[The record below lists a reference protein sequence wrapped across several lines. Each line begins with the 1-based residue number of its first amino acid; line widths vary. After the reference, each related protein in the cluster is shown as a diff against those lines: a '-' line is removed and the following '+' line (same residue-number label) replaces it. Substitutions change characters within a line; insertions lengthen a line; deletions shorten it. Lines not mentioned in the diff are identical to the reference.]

1 MKRFKRDWPVIF
13 VRVLIIAYLTTLMF
27 LVSYGVTRNTQLL
40 YFALACGIM
49 VLILSLIL
57 AILLGKEIR
66 RYKNDGLDELRDLEE

>member
-49 VLILSLIL
+49 AITSSLIL
-57 AILLGKEIR
+57 AILLGLEIR

>member
-57 AILLGKEIR
+57 AILIGKEIR
-66 RYKNDGLDELRDLEE
+66 QYKNDRLDELRDLEE

>member
-13 VRVLIIAYLTTLMF
+13 VRVLIIAYLTALMF

-49 VLILSLIL
+49 AIISSLIL
-57 AILLGKEIR
+57 AILLGLEIR
-66 RYKNDGLDELRDLEE
+66 RYKNDGLDELWDLEE